1 MAQKIDNGNVLG
13 RYGDNFDTHPD
24 WRHDIFVQAQS
35 LMPDVGDIKS
45 GKAEKFVKRAY
56 EQNYWHTEDRLA
68 AEQEKFVEDDP
79 INNTPDLGDL
89 NYRRMEY
96 PIQKKPNGKGAEEDR
111 EEAEKREVLDKDEV
125 LDLLKN
131 RYSIC
136 STASA
141 WGNEPITQE
150 DYKDQIKLR

>member
-1 MAQKIDNGNVLG
+1 
-13 RYGDNFDTHPD
+13 
-24 WRHDIFVQAQS
+24 
-35 LMPDVGDIKS
+35 
-45 GKAEKFVKRAY
+45 
-56 EQNYWHTEDRLA
+56 
-68 AEQEKFVEDDP
+68 
-79 INNTPDLGDL
+79 
-89 NYRRMEY
+89 MEY

-111 EEAEKREVLDKDEV
+111 EEAEKREVLDKEEV
-125 LDLLKN
+125 LNLLKN